1 MYTEKYGECALW
13 CLGVKSLVS
22 PQPKKCRICFLCVAN
37 SRESSFPQSIEAFDF
52 LLGETTPYQQYDLN
66 GSSANV
72 CLFDDRFGVS
82 CTYMSSV
89 KIIRREHKQ
98 LLIGANDTD
107 MHKNHFKTTTL
118 IGHQKKM

>member
-1 MYTEKYGECALW
+1 MCT
-13 CLGVKSLVS
+13 LVFGCKEFS
-22 PQPKKCRICFLCVAN
+22 ESTAKEMPYLFLLCSN
-37 SRESSFPQSIEAFDF
+37 HRFPRSIEAFDF
-52 LLGETTPYQQYDLN
+52 LQGETTPYQQYDLP

-82 CTYMSSV
+82 CANMSSV

>member
-1 MYTEKYGECALW
+1 MCTLVFGCKEFSESTAKEMPYLFPLCSKQQRII
-13 CLGVKSLVS
+13 VS
-22 PQPKKCRICFLCVAN
+22 PGQYK
-37 SRESSFPQSIEAFDF
+37 AFDF
-52 LLGETTPYQQYDLN
+52 LQGETTPYQQYDLT

-72 CLFDDRFGVS
+72 CLFDDRFRVS
-82 CTYMSSV
+82 CAYMSSV

>member
-1 MYTEKYGECALW
+1 MYTEKYGEWALW

-22 PQPKKCRICFLCVAN
+22 LQPKKCRICFLCVAN
-37 SRESSFPQSIEAFDF
+37 SRESSFPPAFDF
-52 LLGETTPYQQYDLN
+52 LQGETTPYQQYDLT

-82 CTYMSSV
+82 CAYMSSV

-107 MHKNHFKTTTL
+107 MYKNHFKTTTL